1 MLDISVIPYSDIIK
15 FLTMNNQYVPQTKQ
29 HLYEH
34 VLYLIGTG
42 QASMAPPSISDWII
56 SYNLL
61 LQNIKISPYKTSY
74 ILTSSDASLKDL
86 SNKLLIGEI
95 DRERIIRILGY
106 LNILDNDMSIFETLP
121 IDVCNILFTNCDSKS
136 LLSLYTTSKSL
147 GKIYPITRIAEILS
161 SRLNLNLQD
170 CNLDDL
176 KYYISKEYMMFI
188 LNILAR
194 SYHTGYGFNSQSR
207 LYRKFDKNFNNL
219 DKQMRKSN

>member
-1 MLDISVIPYSDIIK
+1 
-15 FLTMNNQYVPQTKQ
+15 
-29 HLYEH
+29 
-34 VLYLIGTG
+34 
-42 QASMAPPSISDWII
+42 
-56 SYNLL
+56 
-61 LQNIKISPYKTSY
+61 
-74 ILTSSDASLKDL
+74 
-86 SNKLLIGEI
+86 
-95 DRERIIRILGY
+95 
-106 LNILDNDMSIFETLP
+106 
-121 IDVCNILFTNCDSKS
+121 DSKS

-207 LYRKFDKNFNNL
+207 LYRKFDKNFNKLLSYASKNKLNMLTLRYDL
-219 DKQMRKSN
+219 DERIPYSLLPDNIL